1 MKKLVYLFIMC
12 PIIVMGQIPVTDAAT
27 NASLGISNQQL
38 LQMNLQLKSINAQL
52 NGVNRNL
59 VKVIRLL
66 EKNNNISTKSREIL
80 KEELDAKKTA
90 PNYVLQSQ
98 EVVVTEDLKNKI
110 LAAYRSS
117 EKQIRDFK
125 NLESSEKKQFLLN
138 ASEAIKKTNALFK
151 QCKTILNT
159 NSIINPEERIN
170 RIGDINARLEQ
181 ILDELIAENEKFLRL
196 NTSRKIRQSVS
207 DIN

>member
-1 MKKLVYLFIMC
+1 MRKLAYLLIMF
-12 PIIVMGQIPVTDAAT
+12 PILAIGQIPVTDAAT

-38 LQMNLQLKSINAQL
+38 LQLNLQMKSIGAQL
-52 NGVNRNL
+52 NGVNNNL
-59 VKVIRLL
+59 VKIIRLL

-80 KEELDAKKTA
+80 KEELDAKKKA

-98 EVVVTEDLKNKI
+98 QVVVTEDLKNKI
-110 LAAYRSS
+110 LTAYRSS

-125 NLESSEKKQFLLN
+125 NLQPAEKKQFLLN
-138 ASEAIKKTNALFK
+138 AAEAIKKTNALFK
-151 QCKTILNT
+151 QCQTILNT

-170 RIGDINARLEQ
+170 QIGDINTRLER
-181 ILDELIAENEKFLRL
+181 ILDNLIAENEKLLRL
-196 NTSRKIRQSVS
+196 NASRKIRQSVI